1 MKQKDLLKL
10 IAETGYNVGFG
21 AKKHFSTFD
30 IVAKVPGV
38 IGFISTAVGIFG
50 LVMECLSAKVLSA
63 AFIVLGVM
71 GLYISYRDHKK
82 QAYDKVG
89 KELTKRYDRLKEMY
103 FEVKTR
109 EEQDFALYQEEL
121 RKIKQECDDLC
132 ISEQIL
138 FSDWYAHYK
147 FFWQHQIDWIDEQ
160 KKFRFFRDKIPLS
173 LIVSIVAILI
183 AIPIVLFTCKP
194 APLRTPPVPNQSA
207 LPDDSSKAK
216 IDPAKDLQH
225 TNTPNPKTTVIDSPK
240 GP

>member
-1 MKQKDLLKL
+1 MTQKDLLKL

-21 AKKHFSTFD
+21 AKKHFATFD

-38 IGFISTAVGIFG
+38 IGFVSTAVGIFG
-50 LVMECLSAKVLSA
+50 LVIDCLSTKTLSA

-82 QAYDKVG
+82 QAYDEVG

-103 FEVKTR
+103 FEVKAR

-121 RKIKQECDDLC
+121 RRIKKECDDLS

-147 FFWQHQIDWIDEQ
+147 FFWQHQIGWIDEQ
-160 KKFRFFRDKIPLS
+160 KKFRLLRDMIPLS
-173 LIVSIVAILI
+173 FIVSIAAVLI
-183 AIPIVLFTCKP
+183 ALTVILFACKP
-194 APLRTPPVPNQSA
+194 APLAPSPVPAQA
-207 LPDDSSKAK
+207 TLPDDTSKTK
-216 IDPAKDLQH
+216 IDSAKDSRQ
-225 TNTPNPKTTVIDSPK
+225 TNTPNPTPPVIDSPK
-240 GP
+240 AP